1 MRRILM
7 LATAAAAAALA
18 GCYTVDQ
25 ARLRTFVNQTVEPGM
40 PLDQAMTRMSTE
52 GFQCDVKNG
61 AALVVCSRPQ
71 KRAMQGDCLER
82 VTLTRDLD
90 KKTLTA
96 VDVVPIWC
104 APTRLFGT
112 TVQPAPDPK

>member
-1 MRRILM
+1 
-7 LATAAAAAALA
+7 
-18 GCYTVDQ
+18 
-25 ARLRTFVNQTVEPGM
+25 LRTFVNQTVEPGM

-52 GFQCDVKNG
+52 GFQCDAKSG
-61 AALVVCSRPQ
+61 GPLVVCSRPQ

-82 VTLTRDLD
+82 VTLTRNLD
-90 KKTLTA
+90 TKILTA

-112 TVQPAPDPK
+112 SVQPAPDPK